1 MLYIILPANS
11 LKLAQNQA
19 DKAQRTVKGT
29 QSLPATSFQTSFTN
43 NFSTDG
49 LTSSLTI
56 GGTPDPPPHFH
67 RKHLHHLVVSY
78 HLQTPHQ
85 TECLLYRIRQA
96 VFLPTTT
103 FDGKDKSLTRAHW
116 QSFED
121 FIERQGLS
129 KTTLSGDEM
138 KEIC

>member
-1 MLYIILPANS
+1 MPVLDWQGTLFNDILECTVDVIYNLPANS

-56 GGTPDPPPHFH
+56 GGTPDPPPFPQKTPSPLSSELSSPDSSPD
-67 RKHLHHLVVSY
+67 RMPS
-78 HLQTPHQ
+78 LQDK
-85 TECLLYRIRQA
+85 A

-103 FDGKDKSLTRAHW
+103 F
-116 QSFED
+116 
-121 FIERQGLS
+121 
-129 KTTLSGDEM
+129 
-138 KEIC
+138 